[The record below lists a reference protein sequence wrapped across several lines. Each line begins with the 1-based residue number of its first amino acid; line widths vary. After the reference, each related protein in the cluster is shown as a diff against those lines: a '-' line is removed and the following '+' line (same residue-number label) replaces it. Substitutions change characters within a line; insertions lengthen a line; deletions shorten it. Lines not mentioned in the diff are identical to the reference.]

1 MRTRRGPWRG
11 LLAAVLVG
19 SLLPAGVGPGAGT
32 AAPTGTAGP
41 RAASAGSPSGGVAGA
56 GEVARD
62 LVLVTGDRV
71 TLNPTGAVG
80 IEPGEG
86 RDGINFA
93 TYRDPDG
100 HVHVVPSD
108 AEDLLARGELDR
120 NLFDVTTLA
129 EYGYDSRGGG
139 TPLIVTYA
147 RIGDSPVARGRFAK
161 GGARLTRELPS
172 VRGAAVESSP
182 GTAAKLWN
190 EITTE
195 VATGAGRRKLRDEIG
210 QVWLDRRLSLHLES
224 SVPQVGAPTAWAA
237 GYDGTGAKIAVLD
250 SGIDATHPDLA
261 GKVVAARNFT
271 SEADARDLLGHG
283 THVASIA
290 AGTGAA
296 SDGTRRGV
304 APGAALLNGKVC
316 TAAASNNCPESAIIA
331 GMQWAAQQG
340 ADVVNLSLGGLD
352 TVGVDPMEQAVNT
365 LTAQYGT
372 LFVVSAGNRG
382 PGEMTVET
390 PSTADAALSV
400 GAVGDDDFL
409 PYFTARGP
417 RIGDTAI
424 KPDLTAPG
432 VSITAAASSTAPSTP
447 PGEFYVANEGTSMA
461 APHVAGAA
469 AILAQRNPEW
479 TATQL
484 KSALLGSAQPHD
496 PTPVIEQGAGRLDI
510 ARGYD
515 QRLLADPPSL
525 SLGRQQHPHHDDPV
539 LNRTVTYTNTGT
551 SAITLSLELTTRD
564 PNGSAAP
571 AGMFSL
577 GASSVTV
584 PAGGSAALRFTAD
597 TALNG
602 PEGHYGGTI
611 TATAADG
618 VRVVTPYA
626 VDRAVAG
633 GEVTFRHLNSVGEP
647 TSERSTILF
656 SLDGGE
662 DYFLG
667 TESEPITRYIR
678 AGTYLLQSWI
688 TDSADFESRQTML
701 VDPSV
706 RIDGDQTITLDAR
719 RGRPVDVDITDD
731 PNEGTVSVE
740 LGYWWRDNAGNMRS
754 YSNLLDGGRP
764 LAFGQVDPEQR
775 TPGLTSFLNITLAA
789 PGPGGDFVNS
799 PRSYHLVRR
808 FEQYVPTGFTQT
820 HSTASLARVD
830 ARLGESTPN
839 TRGNK
844 TSYPSFGEQRWAGQ
858 FAIQFDLP
866 FTHTE
871 YYSAAAGLR
880 WFSTF
885 GDHHPATR
893 TSTISLQSA
902 PRAYRAGT
910 IVTEGWNE
918 PVLGPSYSALL
929 LPSDGVHRTGDTIHL
944 DPTLIGDG
952 SGHSGW
958 SNATPRYT
966 LRRNGTVIADST
978 DGPWPDVTVPA
989 TRSTFLLEGR
999 VEPMAP
1005 AELSTLVTAVWT
1017 FRSGTASGSTPVR
1030 LPLWTVS
1037 FRPAL
1042 DENNVAK
1049 SGTTFRLPATLAAQ
1063 PGSTPGS
1070 VRKVTVQY
1078 STDDGRSWRNAT
1090 VTGSG
1095 NTRTVAVRHPNTS
1108 GFVSLRATV
1117 TDSANNSVKQTVI
1130 RAYRIAP

>member
-19 SLLPAGVGPGAGT
+19 SLLPTGFGPGAGT
-32 AAPTGTAGP
+32 ASPTGAAG
-41 RAASAGSPSGGVAGA
+41 AGSSTASVAGA
-56 GEVARD
+56 GDVPRN

-71 TLNPTGAVG
+71 TLEPAGAVR

-93 TYRDPDG
+93 TYRDAEG

-108 AEDLLARGELDR
+108 AEDLLARGQLDR

-129 EYGYDSRGGG
+129 AYGYDTRGGS
-139 TPLIVTYA
+139 TPLIVTYGGN
-147 RIGDSPVARGRFAK
+147 GDSPAARGRFAK
-161 GGARLTRELPS
+161 GGARLTRELRS
-172 VRGAAVESSP
+172 VGGAAVESSP
-182 GTAAKLWN
+182 ATAAKLWN

-195 VATGAGRRKLRDEIG
+195 VTTGAGRRKLRAEIG
-210 QVWLDRRLSLHLES
+210 QVWLDRRLDLHLDS

-261 GKVVAARNFT
+261 GKVVAAQNFT
-271 SEADARDLLGHG
+271 SEADADLLGHG

-304 APGAALLNGKVC
+304 APGASLLDGKVC
-316 TAAASNNCPESAIIA
+316 TAGASNNCPESAIIA

-382 PGEMTVET
+382 PGEMTVES

-400 GAVGDDDFL
+400 GAVGDDDL
-409 PYFTARGP
+409 PPYFTARGP
-417 RIGDTAI
+417 RVGDTAL

-469 AILAQRNPEW
+469 AILAQRNPGW
-479 TATQL
+479 TGTQL

-496 PTPVIEQGAGRLDI
+496 PTPIFEQGAGRLDI

-525 SLGRQQHPHHDDPV
+525 SLGRQQYPHHDDRV
-539 LNRTVTYTNTGT
+539 LTRTVTYTNTGT

-577 GASSVTV
+577 SAPSVTV
-584 PAGGSAALRFTAD
+584 PAGGNAAVRFTAD

-602 PEGHYGGTI
+602 PEGYYAGTI
-611 TATAADG
+611 TATAGGG

-667 TESEPITRYIR
+667 TEIEPITRYIR
-678 AGTYLLQSWI
+678 AGTYFLQSWI

-706 RIDGDQTITLDAR
+706 RIEGDQTITLDAR
-719 RGRPVDVDITDD
+719 LGRPVDVDVTDD
-731 PNEGTVSVE
+731 PNERTLSVE
-740 LGYWWRDNAGNMRS
+740 LGYWWRDNAGNTRS

-775 TPGLTSFLNITLAA
+775 VPGLTSFLNVTLAE

-799 PRSYHLVRR
+799 PRSYHLMQR
-808 FEQYVPTGFTQT
+808 FEQHVPTGFAQT
-820 HSTASLARVD
+820 YPTASLARVE
-830 ARLGESTPN
+830 ARLGESTPD
-839 TRGNK
+839 TRGSK

-885 GDHHPATR
+885 GDRHPASR

-910 IVTEGWNE
+910 TVTEGWNE

-929 LPSDGVHRTGDTIHL
+929 VSSDGVHRTGDTIHL
-944 DPTLIGDG
+944 DPTLVGDG

-958 SNATPRYT
+958 ATATPRYT
-966 LRRNGTVIADST
+966 LRRDGTVIADSAT
-978 DGPWPDVTVPA
+978 GPWPDVTVPA
-989 TRSTFLLEGR
+989 TRSTFRLEGR
-999 VEPMAP
+999 VERMAP

-1017 FRSGTASGSTPVR
+1017 FRSRTTGGGMPVR

-1042 DENNVAK
+1042 DDGNAARA
-1049 SGTTFRLPATLAAQ
+1049 GTSFTFPATLAAQ
-1063 PGSTPGS
+1063 PGSTPGR

-1078 STDDGRSWRNAT
+1078 STDDGTSWRDARIS
-1090 VTGSG
+1090 GSG
-1095 NTRTVAVRHPNTS
+1095 NTRTVSVPHPDTS

-1117 TDSANNSVKQTVI
+1117 TDSANNSVRQTVI
-1130 RAYRIAP
+1130 RAYKIAR

>member
-19 SLLPAGVGPGAGT
+19 SLLPAGFGPGAGT
-32 AAPTGTAGP
+32 ASPTGATDTHA
-41 RAASAGSPSGGVAGA
+41 AGA
-56 GEVARD
+56 GSVGASVARAGD
-62 LVLVTGDRV
+62 VAQELVLITGDRV
-71 TLNPTGAVG
+71 TLNPTGAVR

-93 TYRDPDG
+93 TYSDADE

-108 AEDLLARGELDR
+108 AVDLLARGGLDR
-120 NLFDVTTLA
+120 NLFDVTALA
-129 EYGYDSRGGG
+129 AYGYDSRRGG
-139 TPLIVTYA
+139 TPLIVTYV
-147 RIGDSPVARGRFAK
+147 RNGDSSAARVRIAK
-161 GGARLTRELPS
+161 GGARLARELRS
-172 VRGAAVESSP
+172 VGGAAVQPSSV
-182 GTAAKLWN
+182 TAAKLWN
-190 EITTE
+190 EITT
-195 VATGAGRRKLRDEIG
+195 GAGRRKLRPEIG
-210 QVWLDRRLSLHLES
+210 QVWLDRKLNLHLDS

-250 SGIDATHPDLA
+250 SGVDATHPDLA
-261 GKVVAARNFT
+261 GKVVAAQNFT
-271 SEADARDLLGHG
+271 SEADAGDLLGHG

-296 SDGTRRGV
+296 SDGARRGV
-304 APGAALLNGKVC
+304 APGASLLNGKVC

-365 LTAQYGT
+365 LSAQHGT

-382 PGEMTVET
+382 PGEMTVES

-400 GAVGDDDFL
+400 GAVGDDDHL

-447 PGEFYVANEGTSMA
+447 LGEFYVANEGTSMA

-469 AILAQRNPEW
+469 AILAQRNPGW
-479 TATQL
+479 TGTQL

-496 PTPVIEQGAGRLDI
+496 PTPIFEQGAGRLDV

-525 SLGRQQHPHHDDPV
+525 SLGRQQYPHHDDPV

-551 SAITLSLELTTRD
+551 SAVTLSLDLTTRD
-564 PNGSAAP
+564 PNGSTAP
-571 AGMFSL
+571 TGMFALS
-577 GASSVTV
+577 ASSVTV
-584 PAGGSAALRFTAD
+584 PAGGSAAVRFSAN
-597 TALNG
+597 TALDG

-611 TATAADG
+611 TATAGGD

-678 AGTYLLQSWI
+678 AGTYFLQSWI
-688 TDSADFESRQTML
+688 TDSADFDSRQTML
-701 VDPSV
+701 VNPSV
-706 RIDGDQTITLDAR
+706 RIDRDQTITLDAR
-719 RGRPVDVDITDD
+719 LGRPVDVDVTDD
-731 PNEGTVSVE
+731 PNERTLSVE
-740 LGYWWRDNAGNMRS
+740 LGYWWRDNAGNTRS
-754 YSNLLDGGRP
+754 YGNLLDGGRP

-775 TPGLTSFLNITLAA
+775 TPGLTSFLNVTLAE
-789 PGPGGDFVNS
+789 PGPGGDDFVNS
-799 PRSYHLVRR
+799 PRSYHLLKR
-808 FEQYVPTGFTQT
+808 FDQHVPTGFTQT
-820 HSTASLARVD
+820 YSTASLARVD
-830 ARLGESTPN
+830 ARLAESTPN

-844 TSYPSFGEQRWAGQ
+844 SSYPSFGEQRWTGQ

-871 YYSAAAGLR
+871 YYSAAPGLR

-885 GDHHPATR
+885 GDHHPPSR

-902 PRAYRAGT
+902 PRAYPPGT
-910 IVTEGWNE
+910 TVTEGWNE

-929 LPSDGVHRTGDTIHL
+929 VPSDGVHRTGNTIHL
-944 DPTLIGDG
+944 DPMLIGDG

-958 SNATPRYT
+958 ANATPRYT

-978 DGPWPDVTVPA
+978 SGPWPDVTVPA
-989 TRSTFLLEGR
+989 TRSTFRLEGR

-1017 FRSGTASGSTPVR
+1017 FGSRTTSGSTPVR

-1037 FRPAL
+1037 FRPVL
-1042 DENNVAK
+1042 DDSNVAK
-1049 SGTTFRLPATLAAQ
+1049 AGTTFTFPATLAAQ
-1063 PGSTPGS
+1063 PGSSPGS

-1078 STDDGRSWRNAT
+1078 STNDGTSWSNAA
-1090 VTGSG
+1090 VSGSG
-1095 NTRTVAVRHPNTS
+1095 NTRTVSVPHPNTS

-1117 TDSANNSVKQTVI
+1117 TDSANNSVEQTVV
-1130 RAYRIAP
+1130 RAYKIAP

>member
-1 MRTRRGPWRG
+1 MRTRRGPSHG

-19 SLLPAGVGPGAGT
+19 SLFPAGLGPGAGT
-32 AAPTGTAGP
+32 ASPIGAAGP
-41 RAASAGSPSGGVAGA
+41 RTAGA
-56 GEVARD
+56 GSVGAGVARAGDVAQD
-62 LVLVTGDRV
+62 LVLITGDRV

-93 TYRDPDG
+93 TYRDADG

-108 AEDLLARGELDR
+108 TEDLLARGDLDR

-129 EYGYDSRGGG
+129 AYGYDSRRGG
-139 TPLIVTYA
+139 TPLIVTYG
-147 RIGDSPVARGRFAK
+147 RNGDSPAARGRFAK
-161 GGARLTRELPS
+161 GGARLARELRS
-172 VRGAAVESSP
+172 VGGAAVESPSA
-182 GTAAKLWN
+182 TAVKLWN

-195 VATGAGRRKLRDEIG
+195 ITTGAGRRKLRAEIG
-210 QVWLDRRLSLHLES
+210 QVWLDRMLNLHLDS

-250 SGIDATHPDLA
+250 SGVDAAHPDLA
-261 GKVVAARNFT
+261 GKVVAAQNFT

-290 AGTGAA
+290 AGTGVA
-296 SDGTRRGV
+296 SGGTHRGV
-304 APGAALLNGKVC
+304 APGASLLNGKVC
-316 TAAASNNCPESAIIA
+316 TAGASNNCSESAIIA

-365 LTAQYGT
+365 LTAQHGT

-382 PGEMTVET
+382 PGEMTVES

-400 GAVGDDDFL
+400 GAVGDDNHL

-417 RIGDTAI
+417 RVGDTAI

-432 VSITAAASSTAPSTP
+432 LSITAAASSTAPSTP

-469 AILAQRNPEW
+469 AILAQRNPGW
-479 TATQL
+479 TGTQL

-496 PTPVIEQGAGRLDI
+496 PTPIFEQGAGRLDV

-539 LNRTVTYTNTGT
+539 LNHTVTYTNTGT
-551 SAITLSLELTTRD
+551 SAITVSLELTTRD

-577 GASSVTV
+577 SASSVTV
-584 PAGGSAALRFTAD
+584 PAGGSTAVRFTTD
-597 TALNG
+597 TALDG

-611 TATAADG
+611 TATAGGD

-678 AGTYLLQSWI
+678 AGTYFLQSWI
-688 TDSADFESRQTML
+688 TDSADFESRQTIL
-701 VDPSV
+701 VNPSV
-706 RIDGDQTITLDAR
+706 RIDRDQTITLDAR
-719 RGRPVDVDITDD
+719 MGRPVDVDVTDD
-731 PNEGTVSVE
+731 PNERTLGVE
-740 LGYWWRDNAGNMRS
+740 LGYWWRDNAGNIRS

-775 TPGLTSFLNITLAA
+775 IPGLTSFLNVTLAV
-789 PGPGGDFVNS
+789 PGPDDDFVNS
-799 PRSYHLVRR
+799 PRSYHLVQR
-808 FEQYVPTGFTQT
+808 FEQHVPTGFIQT
-820 HSTASLARVD
+820 YPTASLARVD
-830 ARLGESTPN
+830 ARLAESTPN

-844 TSYPSFGEQRWAGQ
+844 TSYPSFGEQRWTGQ

-871 YYSAAAGLR
+871 YYSAATGLR

-885 GDHHPATR
+885 GDRHPASR

-902 PRAYRAGT
+902 PRAYPAGT
-910 IVTEGWNE
+910 TVTEGWNE

-929 LPSDGVHRTGDTIHL
+929 VPSDGVHRTGNTIHL

-952 SGHSGW
+952 FGHSGW
-958 SNATPRYT
+958 ADATPRYT
-966 LRRNGTVIADST
+966 FRRNGTVIADSAI
-978 DGPWPDVTVPA
+978 GPWPDVTVPA
-989 TRSTFLLEGR
+989 SRSTFRLEGQ
-999 VEPMAP
+999 VERMAR
-1005 AELSTLVTAVWT
+1005 AELSTRVTAVWT
-1017 FRSGTASGSTPVR
+1017 FRSRTTSGSTPVR

-1042 DENNVAK
+1042 DDSNVARA
-1049 SGTTFRLPATLAAQ
+1049 GTTLTFPATLAAQ

-1078 STDDGRSWRNAT
+1078 STNDGTSWSNAT
-1090 VTGSG
+1090 VSGSG
-1095 NTRTVAVRHPNTS
+1095 TTRTVSVPHPNTS

-1117 TDSANNSVKQTVI
+1117 TDSANNSVDQTVI
-1130 RAYRIAP
+1130 RAYKIAP